1 MFEQYLL
8 IGIGMVGVMAVGLSA
23 FLMYMGAQIQKMPTK
38 KDRVGKPSLSSPEH
52 STKIFAIF
60 NLGLFV
66 LASIAL
72 YSQDK
77 VIFILGVVGLVAVL
91 MFLFTGL
98 GVSFAVTNA
107 INQANKVRGI

>member
-1 MFEQYLL
+1 MFEQYLP

-23 FLMYMGAQIQKMPTK
+23 SVMYMGAQIQKMPTK
-38 KDRVGKPSLSSPEH
+38 KDRNGPASLSSPEH
-52 STKIFAIF
+52 STKIFSAL

-77 VIFILGVVGLVAVL
+77 VIFILGVAGMVAVI
-91 MFLFTGL
+91 MFLMTGL
-98 GVSFAVTNA
+98 TVSFAVTNA
-107 INQANKVRGI
+107 INQANKVRGL